1 MVIAAA
7 SSDLEVLKVC
17 EGKLDG
23 DGRPANQME
32 ETLAPPSDFIDQ
44 HWLSTLYKKT
54 INYLN
59 VFNLHPRLKYSI
71 NENNE
76 NNTLLITLTS
86 VYIVIIHNHN
96 RPQNWETKECPIGT
110 LTVS

>member
-23 DGRPANQME
+23 DGRPANQMK

-44 HWLSTLYKKT
+44 HWLSTLYKKQ
-54 INYLN
+54 
-59 VFNLHPRLKYSI
+59 SI
-71 NENNE
+71 
-76 NNTLLITLTS
+76 T
-86 VYIVIIHNHN
+86 
-96 RPQNWETKECPIGT
+96 
-110 LTVS
+110 